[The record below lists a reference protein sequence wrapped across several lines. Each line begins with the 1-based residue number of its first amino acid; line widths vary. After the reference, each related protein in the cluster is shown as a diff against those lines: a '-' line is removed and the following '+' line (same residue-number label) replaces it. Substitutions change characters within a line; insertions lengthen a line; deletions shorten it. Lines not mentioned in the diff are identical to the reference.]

1 MIKKVAIIVAGGTG
15 TRMNADM
22 PKQFMLLANKPVMM
36 HTLEKFHKA
45 DCELIVVLNVDYHDL
60 WKSLCKQHSFEISH
74 TLIKGGR
81 NRFES
86 VKNGLKS
93 ISSNAFVVIHD
104 AVRPLI
110 DLDTI
115 NKAFDCAEKN
125 GNAVVV
131 VPSRDSLRKLENDT
145 SYSVPRSDYY
155 IVQTPQIF
163 EKNILDK
170 AYKEEFRNEFTD
182 DASVVEKLGIK
193 IHLVEGKQSNIK
205 ITYSEDL
212 EIAETLMKIQNSEF
226 KIQN

>member
-1 MIKKVAIIVAGGTG
+1 MLKKVAIIVAGGSG
-15 TRMNADM
+15 TRMGTDL

-36 HTLEKFHKA
+36 HTLEKFYQSN
-45 DCELIVVLNVDYHDL
+45 CELVVVLNVDYHDQ
-60 WKSLCKQHSFEISH
+60 WKSLCNEHSFNLPH

-93 ISSNAFVVIHD
+93 ISENALVAIHD

-110 DLDTI
+110 DISTI
-115 NKAFDCAEKN
+115 NEAFDCADKN

-131 VPSRDSLRKLENDT
+131 VPSKDSLRKVENDS
-145 SYSVPRSDYY
+145 SYSVPRSDYF

-163 EKNILDK
+163 DKNTLDK

-182 DASVVEKLGIK
+182 DASVIEKLGIK
-193 IHLVEGKQSNIK
+193 INLVEGKQSNIK
-205 ITYSEDL
+205 ITYREDL
-212 EIAETLMKIQNSEF
+212 AIAETLLKM
-226 KIQN
+226 

>member
-1 MIKKVAIIVAGGTG
+1 MLKKVAIIVAGGTG
-15 TRMNADM
+15 TRMGAEI
-22 PKQFMLLANKPVMM
+22 PKQFILLANKPVMM
-36 HTLEKFHKA
+36 HTLEKFHQSN
-45 DCELIVVLNVDYHDL
+45 CELIVVLNVDYHDQ
-60 WKSLCKQHSFEISH
+60 WKSLCKQHSFEIPH

-93 ISSNAFVVIHD
+93 ISENALVAIHD

-110 DLDTI
+110 AIETI
-115 NKAFDCAEKN
+115 NNAFECADRN

-131 VPSRDSLRKLENDT
+131 VPSKDSLRKVENDN
-145 SYSVPRSDYY
+145 SYSVPRSDYF

-163 EKNILDK
+163 EKSTLDK

-182 DASVVEKLGIK
+182 DASVVEKLGVK

-205 ITYSEDL
+205 ITYKEDL
-212 EIAETLMKIQNSEF
+212 AIAETLLKIQNSEF

>member
-1 MIKKVAIIVAGGTG
+1 MLKKVAIIVAGGSG
-15 TRMNADM
+15 TRMGADI
-22 PKQFMLLANKPVMM
+22 PKQFMLLADKPVMI
-36 HTLEKFHKA
+36 HTLEKFHQTN
-45 DCELIVVLNVDYHDL
+45 CELIVVLNVDYHDQ
-60 WKSLCKQHSFEISH
+60 WQSLCKQHSFDIPH

-93 ISSNAFVVIHD
+93 ISENALVAIHD

-110 DLDTI
+110 DIETI
-115 NKAFDCAEKN
+115 NKAFDCADKN
-125 GNAVVV
+125 GNAVIV
-131 VPSRDSLRKLENDT
+131 VPSKDSLRKVENDN
-145 SYSVPRSDYY
+145 SYSVPRSDYF

-205 ITYSEDL
+205 ITYKEDL
-212 EIAETLMKIQNSEF
+212 AIAETLLKM
-226 KIQN
+226 

>member
-1 MIKKVAIIVAGGTG
+1 MLKKVAIIVAGGSG
-15 TRMNADM
+15 TRMGTDL

-36 HTLEKFHKA
+36 HTLEKFYQSN
-45 DCELIVVLNVDYHDL
+45 CELVVVLNVDYHDQ
-60 WKSLCKQHSFEISH
+60 WKSLCNEHSFNLPH

-93 ISSNAFVVIHD
+93 ISENALVAIHD

-110 DLDTI
+110 DISTI
-115 NKAFDCAEKN
+115 NEAFDCADKN
-125 GNAVVV
+125 GNAIVV
-131 VPSRDSLRKLENDT
+131 VPSKDSLRKVENDS
-145 SYSVPRSDYY
+145 SYSVPRSDYF

-163 EKNILDK
+163 DKNTLDK

-193 IHLVEGKQSNIK
+193 INLVEGKQSNIK
-205 ITYSEDL
+205 ITYREDL
-212 EIAETLMKIQNSEF
+212 AIAETLLKM
-226 KIQN
+226 

>member
-1 MIKKVAIIVAGGTG
+1 MLKKVAIIVAGGSG
-15 TRMNADM
+15 TRMGTDL

-36 HTLEKFHKA
+36 HTLEKFYQSN
-45 DCELIVVLNVDYHDL
+45 CELVVVLNVDYHDQ
-60 WKSLCKQHSFEISH
+60 WKSLCNEHSFNLPH

-93 ISSNAFVVIHD
+93 ISENALVAIHD

-110 DLDTI
+110 DISTI
-115 NKAFDCAEKN
+115 NEAFDCADKN

-131 VPSRDSLRKLENDT
+131 VPSKDSLRKVENDS
-145 SYSVPRSDYY
+145 SYSVPRSDYF

-163 EKNILDK
+163 DKNTLDK

-193 IHLVEGKQSNIK
+193 INLVEGKQSNIK
-205 ITYSEDL
+205 ITYREDL
-212 EIAETLMKIQNSEF
+212 AIAETLLKM
-226 KIQN
+226 

>member
-1 MIKKVAIIVAGGTG
+1 MLKKVAIIVAGGTG
-15 TRMNADM
+15 TRMGADL
-22 PKQFMLLANKPVMM
+22 PKQFMLLASKPVMM
-36 HTLEKFHKA
+36 HTLEKFYNSN
-45 DCELIVVLNVDYHDL
+45 CELIVVLNVDYHDQ
-60 WKSLCKQHSFEISH
+60 WKSLCKEHSFEIPH

-93 ISSNAFVVIHD
+93 ISENALVAIHD

-110 DLDTI
+110 DISTI
-115 NKAFDCAEKN
+115 NEAFDCANKN

-131 VPSRDSLRKLENDT
+131 VPSKDSLRKVENDN
-145 SYSVPRSDYY
+145 SYSVPRSDYF

-163 EKNILDK
+163 EKNTLDK

-205 ITYSEDL
+205 ITYREDL
-212 EIAETLMKIQNSEF
+212 AIAETLLKI
-226 KIQN
+226 

>member
-1 MIKKVAIIVAGGTG
+1 MLKKVAIVVAGGTG
-15 TRMNADM
+15 TRMGADL

-36 HTLEKFHKA
+36 HTIEKFYQSG
-45 DCELIVVLNVDYHDL
+45 CELIVVLNVDYHDH
-60 WKSLCKQHSFEISH
+60 WKSLCKQHSLEIPH

-93 ISSNAFVVIHD
+93 ISENALVAIHD

-110 DLDTI
+110 DIEII
-115 NKAFDCAEKN
+115 NNAFDCADKN

-131 VPSRDSLRKLENDT
+131 VPSKDSLRKVENDN
-145 SYSVPRSDYY
+145 SYSVPRSDYF

-205 ITYSEDL
+205 ITYKEDL
-212 EIAETLMKIQNSEF
+212 AIAETLLKM
-226 KIQN
+226 

>member
-1 MIKKVAIIVAGGTG
+1 MIKKVAIIVAGGSG
-15 TRMNADM
+15 TRMGTEI

-36 HTLEKFHKA
+36 HTLEKFQQA
-45 DCELIVVLNVDYHDL
+45 NCELVVVLNVDYHDQ
-60 WKSLCKQHSFEISH
+60 WRSLCEKYSFDISH
-74 TLIKGGR
+74 LLVKGGR

-93 ISSNAFVVIHD
+93 VSSNALIAIHD

-115 NKAFDCAEKN
+115 DAAFACAEKN

-131 VPSRDSLRKLENDT
+131 VPSKDSLRKVDNNT
-145 SYSVPRSDYY
+145 SYAVPRSDYY

-163 EKNILDK
+163 SKEILDK
-170 AYKEEFRNEFTD
+170 AYKEGYRNEFTD

-205 ITYSEDL
+205 ITFIEDL
-212 EIAETLMKIQNSEF
+212 AIAETLLKM
-226 KIQN
+226 

>member
-1 MIKKVAIIVAGGTG
+1 MLKKVAIIVAGGTG
-15 TRMNADM
+15 TRMGAEI
-22 PKQFMLLANKPVMM
+22 PKQFILLANKPVMM
-36 HTLEKFHKA
+36 HTLEKFHQSN
-45 DCELIVVLNVDYHDL
+45 CELIVVLNVDYHDQ
-60 WKSLCKQHSFEISH
+60 WKSLCKQHSFEIPH

-93 ISSNAFVVIHD
+93 ISENALVAIHD

-110 DLDTI
+110 AIETI
-115 NKAFDCAEKN
+115 NNAFECADRN

-131 VPSRDSLRKLENDT
+131 VPSKDSLRKVENDN
-145 SYSVPRSDYY
+145 SYSVPRSDYF

-163 EKNILDK
+163 EKSTLDK

-182 DASVVEKLGIK
+182 DASVVEKLGVK
-193 IHLVEGKQSNIK
+193 IHLVKGKQSNIK
-205 ITYSEDL
+205 ITYKEDL
-212 EIAETLMKIQNSEF
+212 AIAETLLKIQNSEF

>member
-1 MIKKVAIIVAGGTG
+1 MLKKVAIIVAGGSG
-15 TRMNADM
+15 TRMGTDL
-22 PKQFMLLANKPVMM
+22 PKQFILLANKPVMM
-36 HTLEKFHKA
+36 HTLEKFHQSS
-45 DCELIVVLNVDYHDL
+45 CELIVVLNVDYHDH
-60 WKSLCKQHSFEISH
+60 WKSLCKQFSFDIPH
-74 TLIKGGR
+74 TLVKGGR

-93 ISSNAFVVIHD
+93 ISENALIAIHD

-110 DLDTI
+110 DHDTI
-115 NKAFDCAEKN
+115 NKAFECASKN

-131 VPSRDSLRKLENDT
+131 VPSKDSLRKVENEN
-145 SYSVPRSDYY
+145 SYSVPRSDYF

-193 IHLVEGKQSNIK
+193 IHLIEGKQSNIK
-205 ITYSEDL
+205 ITYAEDL
-212 EIAETLMKIQNSEF
+212 AIAETLLKM
-226 KIQN
+226 

>member
-1 MIKKVAIIVAGGTG
+1 MIKKVAIIVAGGSG
-15 TRMNADM
+15 TRMGTDI

-36 HTLEKFHKA
+36 HTLEKFQQA
-45 DCELIVVLNVDYHDL
+45 NCELVVVLNVDYHDQ
-60 WKSLCKQHSFEISH
+60 WRSLCEKYSFDIPH
-74 TLIKGGR
+74 LLVKGGR

-93 ISSNAFVVIHD
+93 VSSNALIAIHD

-115 NKAFDCAEKN
+115 DAAFACAEKN

-131 VPSRDSLRKLENDT
+131 VPSKDSLRKVDNNT
-145 SYSVPRSDYY
+145 SYAVPRSDYY

-163 EKNILDK
+163 SKEILDK
-170 AYKEEFRNEFTD
+170 AYKEGYRNEFTD

-205 ITYSEDL
+205 ITYIEDL
-212 EIAETLMKIQNSEF
+212 AIAETLLKM
-226 KIQN
+226 

>member
-1 MIKKVAIIVAGGTG
+1 MLKKVAIVVAGGTG
-15 TRMNADM
+15 TRMGADL

-36 HTLEKFHKA
+36 HTLEKFYQSG
-45 DCELIVVLNVDYHDL
+45 CELIVVLNVDYHDH
-60 WKSLCKQHSFEISH
+60 WKSLCKQHSLEIPH

-93 ISSNAFVVIHD
+93 ISENALVAIHD

-110 DLDTI
+110 DIETI
-115 NKAFDCAEKN
+115 NKAFDCADKN

-131 VPSRDSLRKLENDT
+131 VPSKDSLRKVENDN
-145 SYSVPRSDYY
+145 SYSVPRSDYF

-205 ITYSEDL
+205 ITYAEDL
-212 EIAETLMKIQNSEF
+212 AIAETLLKM
-226 KIQN
+226 

>member
-1 MIKKVAIIVAGGTG
+1 MLKKVAIIVAGGTG
-15 TRMNADM
+15 TRMGADL

-36 HTLEKFHKA
+36 HTLEKFHQSN
-45 DCELIVVLNVDYHDL
+45 CELIVVLNVDYHDQ
-60 WKSLCKQHSFEISH
+60 WKSLCKQHSFEIPH

-93 ISSNAFVVIHD
+93 ISENALVAIHD

-110 DLDTI
+110 DISTI
-115 NKAFDCAEKN
+115 NEAFDCADKN

-131 VPSRDSLRKLENDT
+131 VPSKDSLRKAENDN
-145 SYSVPRSDYY
+145 SYSVPRSDYF

-163 EKNILDK
+163 EKNTLDK

-205 ITYSEDL
+205 ITYREDL
-212 EIAETLMKIQNSEF
+212 AIAETL
-226 KIQN
+226 